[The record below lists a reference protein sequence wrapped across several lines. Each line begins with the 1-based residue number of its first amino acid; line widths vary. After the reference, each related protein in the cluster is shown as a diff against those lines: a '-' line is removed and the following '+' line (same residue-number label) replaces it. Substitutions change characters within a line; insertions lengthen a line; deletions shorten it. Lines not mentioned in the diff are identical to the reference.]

1 MLNNIKKL
9 YGIMWKYA
17 RSIVFGN
24 VILIALSSL
33 FATLNV
39 QYTQVLIDKMMNY
52 ATKESGVKPIMVS
65 AMILGGIQIGSAVF
79 VCIASL
85 LEVKC
90 EQALTN
96 HYEPVLLHKFR
107 KIHYQYFEEPEV
119 KNLIKR
125 VSEEPYQ
132 KVKNVYF
139 KFVTIAQVVLSLLG
153 LCTVYLKVSMWLVLL
168 FVLLVVP
175 VVLIHYKSSTY
186 WWELYNS
193 QTEDERELQY
203 LDSLLTT
210 KGPLAELKVF
220 KATSY
225 IEKLWESKTDVMLDN
240 KYSMLNKVRNCLVG
254 KGLLISA
261 WYIIALVATISML
274 LSHRITL
281 GLFVAVIES
290 TVLAVEYATSIAD
303 SLGTILRDIRQIE
316 YVNDFMELEETPEL
330 DQEMDFDSITI
341 EFKNVS
347 FHYPDSDKLI
357 LKNLNFTVNPHE
369 NIALVGANGAGKST
383 IIKLLCR
390 FYQPTDG
397 LILVNGVDL
406 QTLSYGTI
414 KRYMGVV
421 FQDYFNY
428 ELSLRENIA
437 MGNLDKLDED
447 DLLMDAMKK
456 SECYSIYESSTH
468 GLDSPLGKLE
478 SEGVDLS
485 GGQWQKLALSRAYFM
500 DTKLLVLDEPTAAMD
515 PIAENNM
522 YQSFRKIMGKKGT
535 IMISHRLAS
544 SKIADRIL
552 VLNNGTIV
560 EEGSHDALMAQ
571 KGLYYDMF
579 RSQACWYVEE

>member
-1 MLNNIKKL
+1 
-9 YGIMWKYA
+9 MWKYA
-17 RSIVFGN
+17 KKIVLGN
-24 VILIALSSL
+24 IILIALSSL

-52 ATKESGVKPIMVS
+52 AMKECGIKPIMLSVI
-65 AMILGGIQIGSAVF
+65 ILGGIQIGSAVF
-79 VCIASL
+79 VCTASL

-90 EQALTN
+90 EQTLTN
-96 HYEPVLLHKFR
+96 HFEPVLLHKFR
-107 KIHYQYFEEPEV
+107 KIHYKYFEDPEV
-119 KNLIKR
+119 RNLIKR

-139 KFVTIAQVVLSLLG
+139 KFVNIAQVILSLLG
-153 LCTVYLKVSMWLVLL
+153 LCTVYLKVSIWLVLL
-168 FVLLVVP
+168 FILLIIP
-175 VVLIHYKSSTY
+175 VVFVHYKSSTY

-210 KGPLAELKVF
+210 KGSLAELKVF

-225 IEKLWESKTDVMLDN
+225 IGKLWKNKTEVMLDN
-240 KYSMLNKVRNCLVG
+240 KYVMLNKVKNCLVG
-254 KGLLISA
+254 KGILISV
-261 WYIIALVATISML
+261 WYMIVLATTISML
-274 LSHRITL
+274 LSHKIML

-290 TVLAVEYATSIAD
+290 TVLAVGYATNIAD
-303 SLGTILRDIRQIE
+303 SLGTILRDIRQLE
-316 YVNDFMELEETPEL
+316 YINDFMQLEETPEL
-330 DQEMDFDSITI
+330 DQKMDFDSVTI
-341 EFKNVS
+341 EFRDVS
-347 FHYPDSDKLI
+347 FHYPNSDELI
-357 LKNLNFTVNPHE
+357 LHDLNFTVKPHE

-390 FYQPTDG
+390 LYQPTSG
-397 LILVNGVDL
+397 KILVNGVDL
-406 QTLSYGTI
+406 QTLSYATI

-421 FQDYFNY
+421 FQDYYNY
-428 ELSLRENIA
+428 ELSLRENVA
-437 MGNLDKLDED
+437 MGNLEELENDVQII
-447 DLLMDAMKK
+447 DAMKK
-456 SECYSIYESSTH
+456 SECYSIYESAIY

-478 SEGVDLS
+478 CEGVDLS
-485 GGQWQKLALSRAYFM
+485 GGQWQKMALSRAYLM
-500 DTKLLVLDEPTAAMD
+500 DSKLLVLDEPTAALD

-544 SKIADRIL
+544 SKIADRII

-560 EEGSHDALMAQ
+560 EEGSHNTLMDQ